1 MNKNLPKYFAVCLL
15 SMTVLLGGTSPAL
28 AHVSSTT
35 VTPFAVLAGT
45 NATCTA
51 GVIVGDVGVSPGGA
65 VPFTNTGCLISGTT
79 PPATNAAATQA
90 RMEFLATYAALRLSG
105 PCTQMLGS
113 TLAGENLAPGVY
125 CLDAVA
131 KTGTL
136 TLTGPSDGVWIF
148 LVDGALTGTNFT
160 VVMAGGG
167 QPCNVFWVPS
177 AAATMTDS
185 ALKGSILAGDP
196 INGSITLTGGSLAG
210 QALANVAVTITG
222 TGVIGCDALP
232 GKKHHDKTHRKC
244 NQGLGNGPEG
254 CDPGNSNHNHSSNDE
269 NGGTPGNPG
278 RHDRR

>member
-1 MNKNLPKYFAVCLL
+1 MNKNLPKYFAVCFL
-15 SMTVLLGGTSPAL
+15 SMSVLLGGTSPAL
-28 AHVSSTT
+28 AHVSSTS
-35 VTPFAVLAGT
+35 VTQFAVLAGT

-136 TLTGPSDGVWIF
+136 TLTGPSNGVWIF

-167 QPCNVFWVPS
+167 QPCNVFWAPS
-177 AAATMTDS
+177 GAVTMTDS
-185 ALKGSILAGDP
+185 ALKGTILAGDP

-222 TGVIGCDALP
+222 TSVIGCDALP
-232 GKKHHDKTHRKC
+232 GKKHHDKEHRKC